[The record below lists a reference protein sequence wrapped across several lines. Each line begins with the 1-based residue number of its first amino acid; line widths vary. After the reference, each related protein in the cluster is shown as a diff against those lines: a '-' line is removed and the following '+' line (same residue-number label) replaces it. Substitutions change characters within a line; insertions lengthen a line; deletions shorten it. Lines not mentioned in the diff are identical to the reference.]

1 MSGTRKNF
9 AMFWNYLKL
18 VAFICFRNLSFQKLA
33 LSINKKYT
41 FQNNNRKGFRASKK
55 TKFYH
60 SKLIFESAHFVGA
73 KKKFYKFLKF
83 FSSMSNNNKGIFDLF
98 YKIVSEFEPR
108 KKVLK
113 S

>member
-9 AMFWNYLKL
+9 PMFWNYLEL
-18 VAFICFRNLSFQKLA
+18 VICFRSLSFQKLA
-33 LSINKKYT
+33 LSLNKKYT
-41 FQNNNRKGFRASKK
+41 FLNNNRKGFRASKK